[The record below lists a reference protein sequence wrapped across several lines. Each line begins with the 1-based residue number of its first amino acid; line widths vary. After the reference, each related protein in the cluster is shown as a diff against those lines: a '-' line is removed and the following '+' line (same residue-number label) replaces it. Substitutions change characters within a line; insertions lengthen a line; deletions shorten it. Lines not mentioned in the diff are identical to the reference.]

1 MILNY
6 DLQLSKQVWVDYFI
20 FIEHS
25 DQQIL
30 ITQHPI
36 TYYFLLSTYY
46 LFTLAFPP
54 QILQIISS
62 SAGCA

>member
-25 DQQIL
+25 DQQIM
-30 ITQHPI
+30 ITQHVN
-36 TYYFLLSTYY
+36 
-46 LFTLAFPP
+46 A
-54 QILQIISS
+54 
-62 SAGCA
+62 